1 LFAVSTIRPR
11 GRAAAVAV
19 AALALCAG
27 CSAAP
32 PGAASAGDPLEKVN
46 RAVFAANRAA
56 DRTVLKPLAEAYQR
70 HLPAA
75 VQAGVHH
82 VVGNLAEPRVA
93 VDTMLQG
100 KPTRSLEALQRL
112 ALNTTVGGAGVFDV
126 AARWGLKPHDADFG
140 ETLGVWGV
148 KGGPYLMLP
157 VLGPSNV
164 RDTIGTAVD
173 FALDPLA
180 YFGGAAILYARLASG
195 GAKLIDVRA
204 EHLRDLDALEKSS
217 LDFYAALRS
226 AYRQHRASEI
236 RDAKRPDAPA
246 AAPPGPAAKGS

>member
-1 LFAVSTIRPR
+1 MFTVVTARLH
-11 GRAAAVAV
+11 GRAAAVA
-19 AALALCAG
+19 AAFALCAG

-32 PGAASAGDPLEKVN
+32 PRAASANDPLEKVN
-46 RAVFAANRAA
+46 RAVFAADRVA
-56 DRTVLKPLAEAYQR
+56 DRAVLKPIAEAYHE

-82 VVGNLAEPRVA
+82 VVGNLSEPRVA

-100 KPTRSLEALQRL
+100 KPTRALEALQRL
-112 ALNTTVGGAGVFDV
+112 AVNTTVGGVGVFDV
-126 AARWGLKPHDADFG
+126 AQSWGLPARDADFG

-157 VLGPSNV
+157 LLGPSNL

-180 YFGGAAILYARLASG
+180 YFGGAAILYARIATG
-195 GAKLIDVRA
+195 GAKLVDTRA
-204 EHLRDLDALEKSS
+204 EHLRDLDALERSS

-226 AYRQHRASEI
+226 AYRQHRAAEI
-236 RDAKRPDAPA
+236 RDAKKPNAPAPA
-246 AAPPGPAAKGS
+246 ATPSVKGS